1 MIFVLCKFSDL
12 AEPIW
17 GRFQTTQLISVRVPL
32 ANTNLGLNSWVDPPQ
47 KGGPQVFRPSFLL
60 TSPSFRGS
68 KPPSKTRLE
77 GGYLDPLSP
86 QKDSHIFRPKIGPNR
101 PILRLKGSIPS
112 GRPEALTSPFEALC
126 CPLAPP
132 FPKTETYGYKQGVK
146 ELHGPQAG
154 SVFDVGV
161 VYVPVYALFA
171 FRDRS
176 AGL

>member
-1 MIFVLCKFSDL
+1 MCYHRAKEAVRQTPYSFVFYMLCFII

-132 FPKTETYGYKQGVK
+132 FPKTETYGYKQGGQRASRPSSR
-146 ELHGPQAG
+146 LG
-154 SVFDVGV
+154 F
-161 VYVPVYALFA
+161 
-171 FRDRS
+171 
-176 AGL
+176 

>member
-1 MIFVLCKFSDL
+1 MLCIF

-132 FPKTETYGYKQGVK
+132 FPKTETYGYKQGGQRASRPSSR
-146 ELHGPQAG
+146 LG
-154 SVFDVGV
+154 F
-161 VYVPVYALFA
+161 
-171 FRDRS
+171 
-176 AGL
+176 